1 MGLFIS
7 PKVREKLREKH
18 NVTEA
23 MIVQCFANRSGRD
36 LFDTRAQHVT
46 DPLTRWFIA
55 ETDYG
60 VKLKVCYI
68 FDPSTKLVDI
78 KTAFPPN
85 DVELGIYKKHAF

>member
-7 PKVREKLREKH
+7 PKVREKLRTKH

-36 LFDTRAQHVT
+36 LFDTRAAHIT

-60 VKLKVCYI
+60 VNLKVCYI
-68 FDPSTKLVDI
+68 FDPNTKIVDI

-85 DVELGIYKKHAF
+85 DVELAIYKKHAS